1 MALNLRCEQIFHT
14 SAALQKDLRLT
25 VIDAYS
31 RTARPAVHAIAT
43 GSCPMSPPTMAA
55 GLKPVATASGF
66 AITRRGRS
74 GDVAVTGRPD
84 YTMIARNSEKAD
96 YSCILSFCDD
106 IDISTHFP

>member
-1 MALNLRCEQIFHT
+1 M
-14 SAALQKDLRLT
+14 T
-25 VIDAYS
+25 VIEIYS
-31 RTARPAVHAIAT
+31 RTARTAVHAMAT
-43 GSCPMSPPTMAA
+43 ESCPMTPPTMPD
-55 GLKPVATASGF
+55 GLKPVTTASGF